1 MGNLE
6 EGSSTRDFESWK
18 KGLWGW
24 GIAVSRGSLEGA
36 SRRSPLP
43 RNAKDEVFFRDVQNV
58 LQAGLPIYRGPLGNL
73 EGVRLPGF
81 LREMYSISE
90 YLFEPRGHSGF
101 KSE

>member
-1 MGNLE
+1 LRAG
-6 EGSSTRDFESWK
+6 R
-18 KGLWGW
+18 
-24 GIAVSRGSLEGA
+24 RGSGDGALLSQEAPLEGA

-90 YLFEPRGHSGF
+90 YLFEPRGHLGF